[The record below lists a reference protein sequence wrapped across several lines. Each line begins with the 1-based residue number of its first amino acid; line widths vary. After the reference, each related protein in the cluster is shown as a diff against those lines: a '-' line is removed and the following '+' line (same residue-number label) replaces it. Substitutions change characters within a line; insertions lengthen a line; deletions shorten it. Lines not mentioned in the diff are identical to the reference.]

1 MWKFWKLYCLT
12 GVYKIVIMV
21 VLTFFLKLAQ
31 MPLNSRG
38 KEKEVEHFGGYVG
51 EISLWNCN
59 SLCSV
64 LVDILKWMC
73 G

>member
-12 GVYKIVIMV
+12 GENKIVIMV
-21 VLTFFLKLAQ
+21 ILTFFLKLAQ

-38 KEKEVEHFGGYVG
+38 KEKEVEHFGGYVE
-51 EISLWNCN
+51 EISLWNWN